1 MLLFET
7 DYYIWLLM
15 TYSIIFEE
23 NPSSEKLRLLG
34 EGIDR
39 HTQSKFGDRIS
50 RHIAFFLQDEAGEIV
65 GGVYG
70 KYGSFGWLYISA
82 LWVSENV
89 RGCGHGA
96 RLMNAIEREA
106 CKNGC
111 VNAYLD
117 TFSFQAP
124 EFYKKLGYTVF
135 GELEDFPAGH
145 SRIFMRKSLT
155 T

>member
-1 MLLFET
+1 MA
-7 DYYIWLLM
+7 
-15 TYSIIFEE
+15 YSIIFEE
-23 NPSSEKLRLLG
+23 NPSNEKLRVLG

-39 HTQSKFGDRIS
+39 YTESKFSDRIS
-50 RHIAFFLQDEAGEIV
+50 RNIAFFLQDASGVIV

-82 LWVSENV
+82 LWVSETV
-89 RGCGHGA
+89 REYGHGT
-96 RLMNAIEREA
+96 RLMNNIEQEA
-106 CKNGC
+106 LKNGC

-145 SRIFMRKSLT
+145 SRIFMRKRLVQSDDT
-155 T
+155 D